1 MILLTYKNKEYKMK
15 KYNIIYL
22 ITIFVFLL
30 TGCKTKEKS
39 LETIFNEMK
48 ILRSENDSYLIK
60 SKTTLSIDGQ
70 TIVFTKDYFIEN
82 NLEYEIM
89 YDKGKIIGK
98 NYYERTKN
106 GTNQYLYDFDTG
118 VWTKSNFD
126 FDSDIGIGEVN
137 FWNFNNYDYDE
148 STGSFNLKKHL
159 CVNDLIS
166 RSIIPINDQSYKI
179 IVKYYIRV
187 DGAVW
192 TRTDEETFSRFG
204 ETFNLTLPKKFTTK

>member
-1 MILLTYKNKEYKMK
+1 MK

-22 ITIFVFLL
+22 ITMFVFLLTL

-48 ILRSENDSYLIK
+48 ILKSENDSYFIE
-60 SKTTLSIDGQ
+60 SKNTVSIDGQ
-70 TIVFTKDYFIEN
+70 TFVFTKDYFVEN

-89 YDKGKIIGK
+89 YHKGKIIGK

-118 VWTKSNFD
+118 VWTKSNSD

-179 IVKYYIRV
+179 IVKYYIRS

-192 TRTDEETFSRFG
+192 TRIDEDTFSRFG
-204 ETFNLTLPKKFTTK
+204 EKFNLTLPKKFTTK